1 MGLQHPDHRFKSGCR
16 LEMGPSKDGPV
27 FIAKTQYLCN
37 VINFTNGKRNPR
49 ALDINYELW
58 DDSFYLDLNLDLKSD
73 GIPHIGRT
81 DATALS
87 NFVFSH
93 LSSGFPTLRGSDN
106 KTSPVGQVEEI
117 DLSPLSNHS

>member
-1 MGLQHPDHRFKSGCR
+1 MNGCER
-16 LEMGPSKDGPV
+16 Y
-27 FIAKTQYLCN
+27 YLCN

>member
-1 MGLQHPDHRFKSGCR
+1 MVSGTVYINEKTP
-16 LEMGPSKDGPV
+16 EMAY
-27 FIAKTQYLCN
+27 FRN